1 MIAAFVVVKRDIVD
15 GLNGHRYLNEL
26 LVRRLDHA
34 DRSLY
39 AKRLLQ
45 STATLNVERL
55 SYNKIF
61 SSPNG
66 FKIFKA
72 PIPWAFAF
80 GLDSREFSTPHE
92 FEGATVKVDCVAFC
106 RLDISEDV
114 DEIVGKL
121 EHPLEFLLF

>member
-66 FKIFKA
+66 FKIFKV

-92 FEGATVKVDCVAFC
+92 LRRDSKSRLC
-106 RLDISEDV
+106 RIFPPRYFRGCRRDRW
-114 DEIVGKL
+114 
-121 EHPLEFLLF
+121 

>member
-45 STATLNVERL
+45 VSIRKAIGSTLVFLER
-55 SYNKIF
+55 KPAI
-61 SSPNG
+61 P
-66 FKIFKA
+66 A
-72 PIPWAFAF
+72 PELA
-80 GLDSREFSTPHE
+80 
-92 FEGATVKVDCVAFC
+92 
-106 RLDISEDV
+106 
-114 DEIVGKL
+114 
-121 EHPLEFLLF
+121 